1 MQRQDGSVKSANTP
15 TWDNRYQVRDHGL
28 YRGVV
33 RDVIYTDNEFNNSG
47 GAKDPNEVLY
57 NVMIIGGDRDG
68 QIFANAR
75 MMRTLGGHA
84 NFEERILKKVEGLS
98 GLDPM
103 SFPLIL
109 PDLAVNEMSKWN
121 GDSVYIQFLNGDPTM
136 PVITGLAYHQASK
149 PEATKDDGQRY
160 RWKFNGLLKEIN
172 KEGEFTWSKDNGAY
186 LPFSIDPTNPLYPF
200 VAQFAPLP
208 GQEQAVKVTLDNQ
221 YNFKF
226 EYLLGLNVVI
236 DGLADE
242 FGFTTT
248 TGASVKLTGLETD
261 SFIATT
267 VLGTALKVEG
277 GTVDSVTLGTAVGTT
292 ITVVGGSDDAITLKA
307 AFGDMLSISA
317 KDGIQGSTP
326 TGTKLS
332 MKNGAVEISSVGG
345 AKLVLDKTGFIKLG
359 NAGGDVL
366 KDILGE
372 LLKSMSTATY
382 AGFGAPG
389 SNVADFIQL
398 MVKLQLI
405 TG

>member
-1 MQRQDGSVKSANTP
+1 MT
-15 TWDNRYQVRDHGL
+15 
-28 YRGVV
+28 
-33 RDVIYTDNEFNNSG
+33 
-47 GAKDPNEVLY
+47 
-57 NVMIIGGDRDG
+57 
-68 QIFANAR
+68 
-75 MMRTLGGHA
+75 
-84 NFEERILKKVEGLS
+84 
-98 GLDPM
+98 
-103 SFPLIL
+103 FPLIL
-109 PDLAVNEMSKWN
+109 PDLPVNEMSKWN
-121 GDSVYIQFLNGDPTM
+121 GDTVYIQFLNGDVTM
-136 PVITGLAYHQASK
+136 PVIVGHAYHQAAE
-149 PEATKDDGQRY
+149 PEAGKSDGPRY
-160 RWKFNGLLKEIN
+160 RWKFNGLLKEIT
-172 KEGEFTWSKDNGAY
+172 KDGEITWSKDNGGY
-186 LPFSIDPTNPLYPF
+186 LPVAPNTANPLYPF
-200 VAQFAPLP
+200 VSQFAALP
-208 GQEQAVKVTLDNQ
+208 GQEQAVKVTLGNE

-226 EYLLGLNVVI
+226 EYMLGLNVVI

-248 TGASVKLTGLETD
+248 TGASIKLSGAATD

-277 GTVDSVTLGTAVGTT
+277 GATDGITLGTKVGTT
-292 ITVVGGSDDAITLKA
+292 ITVMGGTADAITLKA

-345 AKLVLDKTGFIKLG
+345 AKLVLDKTGFVKLG
-359 NAGGDVL
+359 NSSGDVL

-382 AGFGAPG
+382 SGFGAPG

-398 MVKLQLI
+398 MTKLALI